1 MEAWSQSLI
10 PHLSHANGSIKGF
23 VCIQHFCDDNIIRT
37 KSKGH
42 QIKKNAL
49 PTVFKSN
56 QMDDSAIS
64 SISSDDN
71 IVDFGE
77 ADNIEQPMKSPKQN
91 YSNQCVQD
99 GVGVSK
105 QRNQSCDIC
114 GDLFVENK
122 GLRLDLAKQQ
132 ADENVR
138 VAKLENRI
146 KQLQSSIDIQK
157 DHIRFLNK
165 KFLRAEKSEQALQ
178 RVLEELKEQ
187 EILSGD
193 ALETLKVCNQFG
205 NTRNASIR
213 NMNQHPLY

>member
-1 MEAWSQSLI
+1 M
-10 PHLSHANGSIKGF
+10 
-23 VCIQHFCDDNIIRT
+23 
-37 KSKGH
+37 
-42 QIKKNAL
+42 
-49 PTVFKSN
+49 
-56 QMDDSAIS
+56 
-64 SISSDDN
+64 
-71 IVDFGE
+71 
-77 ADNIEQPMKSPKQN
+77 
-91 YSNQCVQD
+91 
-99 GVGVSK
+99 SK